1 MPESL
6 SYLLRLCRLP
16 RLYAPGLP
24 YLHGIGFGRLR
35 HPVHRSLLHGALMRY
50 PCGWPRWQWMS
61 GSLAR
66 SLRQAQAQA
75 LQALPVAR
83 AQPEEPQKPIGLGW
97 HLALRSRFCLQGQRP
112 FRRFQL
118 VVGRVFLQPRWRR
131 CAPAYCLFPLRQMQA
146 VACCLLPRDPP
157 VWRAALH
164 PHVQALLHVA
174 VQTVD
179 GGRAYRRHQACRA
192 LPELGAALRQ
202 ALLLSGEREFLR
214 PCKLPGT
221 GRSAPSLAQCAIDR
235 PRFCTRYRNW
245 GNG

>member
-6 SYLLRLCRLP
+6 SHRLRLCRLP
-16 RLYAPGLP
+16 RLYVPRLPHLRGAGLGRSRCP
-24 YLHGIGFGRLR
+24 AHQLWLHEAQRR
-35 HPVHRSLLHGALMRY
+35 HP
-50 PCGWPRWQWMS
+50 PCCWPRWQQMS
-61 GSLAR
+61 GALAR
-66 SLRQAQAQA
+66 SL
-75 LQALPVAR
+75 
-83 AQPEEPQKPIGLGW
+83 
-97 HLALRSRFCLQGQRP
+97 RP

-118 VVGRVFLQPRWRR
+118 VVGRLFLQPRWRR

-192 LPELGAALRQ
+192 LPELGAVLRQ